1 MSGFSEQ
8 DVLII
13 VVTVFA
19 ILGLLAEMWRG

>member
-19 ILGLLAEMWRG
+19 ILGLLAEMGRG